1 MQIYIQ
7 NSSST
12 PIFQQI
18 KDQMIEQILTGKL
31 LEGEALPSI
40 RGLAKDIGI
49 SIMTIKKAYDELE
62 LEGYIITKQGK
73 GSYISKKGIE
83 LAKEA
88 KQKELEQYIF
98 KVVELSKKYRMNKS
112 EVLEIFELAYEEVTE

>member
-7 NSSST
+7 NSSAT

-31 LEGEALPSI
+31 MEGEALPSI

-73 GSYISKKGIE
+73 GSYISKQGIE

-88 KQKELEQYIF
+88 KQKEIEQYIF

-112 EVLEIFELAYEEVTE
+112 EILEIFELAYEEGTE

>member
-31 LEGEALPSI
+31 MEGEALPSI

-73 GSYISKKGIE
+73 GSYISKQGIE

-88 KQKELEQYIF
+88 KQKEIEQYIF

-112 EVLEIFELAYEEVTE
+112 EILEIFELAYEEGTE